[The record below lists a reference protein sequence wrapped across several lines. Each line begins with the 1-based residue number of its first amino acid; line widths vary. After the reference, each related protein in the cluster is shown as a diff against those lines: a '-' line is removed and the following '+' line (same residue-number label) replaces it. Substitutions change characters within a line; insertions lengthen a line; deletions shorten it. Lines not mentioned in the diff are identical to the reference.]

1 MIYELNGKKIR
12 IPDDVLQISMAQ
24 LGLRQE
30 EAIQM
35 YLEDEGYLENA
46 EQESLE
52 KKAKENRITAKIH
65 QARAENKKSQKERVK
80 KADPTKEGI
89 ISAIADFLPSLNA
102 ENVEIANA
110 GKLITFQMGAD
121 RYKIDLV
128 RQRPPKEKG

>member
-12 IPDDVLQISMAQ
+12 VPDDLLQISMAQ
-24 LGLRQE
+24 LGLSQE

-46 EQESLE
+46 EQEQLE
-52 KKAKENRITAKIH
+52 QKAKENRITAKIH
-65 QARAENKKSQKERVK
+65 QARAENKKTQKERVK

-89 ISAIADFLPSLNA
+89 ISAIAEFLPSLNA

-128 RQRPPKEKG
+128 RQRPPKDKG

>member
-12 IPDDVLQISMAQ
+12 VPDDLLQISMAQ
-24 LGLRQE
+24 LGLSQE

-46 EQESLE
+46 EQAQLE
-52 KKAKENRITAKIH
+52 QKAKENRITAKIH
-65 QARAENKKSQKERVK
+65 QARAENKKTQKERVK

-89 ISAIADFLPSLNA
+89 ISAIAEFLPSLNA

-128 RQRPPKEKG
+128 RQRPPKDKG